1 MTVNNKTYLIS
12 ISLLLIGIIFCT
24 VSAVISLN
32 SNGNWFARSGS
43 ILTFISVVVQ
53 FQLASIKKKE
63 AEKIMQSD
71 LDIHEK
77 LKTIKDDNSL
87 HKTVFIV
94 SGLTSLL
101 GTLIWGYGDLL
112 F

>member
-1 MTVNNKTYLIS
+1 MLLDKKKYRLSIFLILFGIMFSIVSAIIS
-12 ISLLLIGIIFCT
+12 IDST
-24 VSAVISLN
+24 
-32 SNGNWFARSGS
+32 GNWFARSGS

-53 FQLASIKKKE
+53 FQLSNLKKND
-63 AEKIMQSD
+63 AENILQSD

-77 LKTIKDDNSL
+77 LKTIKNKDPL
-87 HKTVFIV
+87 HETIFII
-94 SGLTSLL
+94 SGLTSLI